1 MKTLKI
7 FIGYDP
13 KEAVAFH
20 VLCHSLLERSSKP
33 ISITPIN
40 LKNLKGLYSR
50 QHVAIHINAKSLV
63 IAEIRN

>member
-1 MKTLKI
+1 MQTLKI

-33 ISITPIN
+33 ISISPIN
-40 LKNLKGLYSR
+40 LSFTGLTKYGR
-50 QHVAIHINAKSLV
+50 FVGAKV
-63 IAEIRN
+63 FDWPWRGW

>member
-20 VLCHSLLERSSKP
+20 VLSHSLLERSSKP
-33 ISITPIN
+33 ISIVPINLRN
-40 LKNLKGLYSR
+40 LKNLYSSQHDQR
-50 QHVAIHINAKSLV
+50 Q
-63 IAEIRN
+63 

>member
-20 VLCHSLLERSSKP
+20 VLSHSLLERSSKP

-40 LKNLKGLYSR
+40 LRNLKSYILDSMISVN
-50 QHVAIHINAKSLV
+50 QMNFLFLDF
-63 IAEIRN
+63 

>member
-33 ISITPIN
+33 ISITPI
-40 LKNLKGLYSR
+40 KNDKGREMQLPP
-50 QHVAIHINAKSLV
+50 LG
-63 IAEIRN
+63 RNR

>member
-1 MKTLKI
+1 MKTYTKKERKMKTLKI

-40 LKNLKGLYSR
+40 LKNLKHMIYES
-50 QHVAIHINAKSLV
+50 
-63 IAEIRN
+63 